1 MSTAT
6 DRKIGAAPHI
16 GLLYPTRDCGEDD
29 FTALAALL
37 DPAIAVE
44 FCHVRW
50 GDTVDRLEDLD
61 TEGRRSAVRELGE
74 VDRLTHRGRAVL
86 ATARRGELDVL
97 ELQLPLG
104 PSRSTCPS
112 RRARRSHRQQ
122 SQQYL
127 AGVHRGRPA
136 AGPVPGRLASVYH
149 HDVTEAFIDFLA
161 AAGTA
166 TVQHA
171 SLDAPS
177 DRALAACRPGQIFD
191 IAQAADT
198 TDAEMMLIPETA
210 LHTTALLAELE
221 ARLRKP
227 VLTATQVTVW
237 HSLSLLGR
245 AYSHRDL
252 GALFRP

>member
-1 MSTAT
+1 
-6 DRKIGAAPHI
+6 
-16 GLLYPTRDCGEDD
+16 
-29 FTALAALL
+29 
-37 DPAIAVE
+37 
-44 FCHVRW
+44 
-50 GDTVDRLEDLD
+50 
-61 TEGRRSAVRELGE
+61 
-74 VDRLTHRGRAVL
+74 
-86 ATARRGELDVL
+86 
-97 ELQLPLG
+97 
-104 PSRSTCPS
+104 
-112 RRARRSHRQQ
+112 
-122 SQQYL
+122 
-127 AGVHRGRPA
+127 
-136 AGPVPGRLASVYH
+136 LASVYH

-161 AAGTA
+161 AAGIA